1 MHEKGEEMRDVQ
13 TALALTGGDGGRKEK
28 LHCNERLVMQMAVYE
43 EMHQGHQQR
52 FRLSGSIQM
61 SAFHF

>member
-1 MHEKGEEMRDVQ
+1 
-13 TALALTGGDGGRKEK
+13 
-28 LHCNERLVMQMAVYE
+28 MQMAVYE
-43 EMHQGHQQR
+43 EMHQEHQQR